1 MLQLRGEA
9 IALLLLSVTSG
20 VGMMACAS
28 SHATGPI
35 EPLTTP
41 VRLTS
46 AEVVS
51 YRVGNRAAEESADAA
66 IEQQFREALRR
77 AEAAIL
83 NSPNSPWPYYNRAV
97 ALRHL
102 NRTDD
107 AVAAFRDAEARFGER
122 ERWGKSIAIYGRAQ
136 LLADANRCA
145 EARQAYGQY
154 ARFVAPSDPKAA
166 NLAIEY
172 ANECNRPTPGVIAA
186 ARDRTS
192 DMIAEQ
198 DWNGVLAFQDS
209 SPAASGDA
217 WAVYNRAIALDGVGR
232 TDEAVAAFDSAAKRF
247 DTDLH
252 GQTSALYG
260 KARTLDKAKRCE
272 EAEKAYHEYAD
283 AIRTMDPK
291 GADLALE
298 ISTDCK
304 TH

>member
-9 IALLLLSVTSG
+9 IALLLLSATSG
-20 VGMMACAS
+20 IGMMACAS
-28 SHATGPI
+28 SHPTGPI
-35 EPLTTP
+35 APPARP

-51 YRVGNRAAEESADAA
+51 HRVGNREASESADASTSA
-66 IEQQFREALRR
+66 QYREALSR
-77 AEAAIL
+77 AENAIL
-83 NSPNSPWPYYNRAV
+83 MSPNTPWPYYNRAV
-97 ALRHL
+97 ALRYL

-122 ERWGKSIAIYGRAQ
+122 ERWGKSIAIYGRARV
-136 LLADANRCA
+136 LDDANRCP
-145 EARQAYGQY
+145 EAREAYAQY
-154 ARFVAPSDPKAA
+154 AKLVAPSNPQAA
-166 NLAIEY
+166 NLAIDY
-172 ANECNRPTPGVIAA
+172 GNECNRPTQGAIDAA
-186 ARDRTS
+186 KERTNE
-192 DMIAEQ
+192 MILDQ
-198 DWNGVLAFQDS
+198 DWDGVLALQNA

-217 WAVYNRAIALDGVGR
+217 WSEYNRAIALDGVGR

-272 EAEKAYHEYAD
+272 EAEKAYQEFAD
-283 AIRTMDPK
+283 TIRTMAPK
-291 GADLALE
+291 SADMALE
-298 ISTDCK
+298 IAQDCK

>member
-9 IALLLLSVTSG
+9 IALLLLSATSG

-28 SHATGPI
+28 SHAPGPI
-35 EPLTTP
+35 EPPTKP
-41 VRLTS
+41 VKLTS

-66 IEQQFREALRR
+66 IVEQYREALRR

-83 NSPNSPWPYYNRAV
+83 ASPNSPWPYYNRAV

-102 NRTDD
+102 NRPDD

-122 ERWGKSIAIYGRAQ
+122 EQWGKSIAIYGRARV
-136 LLADANRCA
+136 LDDANRCV
-145 EARQAYGQY
+145 EARDAYGQY
-154 ARFVAPSDPKAA
+154 AKFVAPSNPKAA
-166 NLAIEY
+166 NQAIDY
-172 ANECNRPTPGVIAA
+172 ANACNRPTQAA
-186 ARDRTS
+186 IDAAKDRTA
-192 DMIAEQ
+192 DMVVEQ
-198 DWNGVLAFQDS
+198 NWDGVLALQNS
-209 SPAASGDA
+209 SPAASGDP
-217 WAVYNRAIALDGVGR
+217 WSEYNRAIALDGVGR

-272 EAEKAYHEYAD
+272 EAEKAYLEYAD
-283 AIRTMDPK
+283 TIRTMDPK
-291 GADLALE
+291 SADMAVEL
-298 ISTDCK
+298 STDCK
-304 TH
+304 KH